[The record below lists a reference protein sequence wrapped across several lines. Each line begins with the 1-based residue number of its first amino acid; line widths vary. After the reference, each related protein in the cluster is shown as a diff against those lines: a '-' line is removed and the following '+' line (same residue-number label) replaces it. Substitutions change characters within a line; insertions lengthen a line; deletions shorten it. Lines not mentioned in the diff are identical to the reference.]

1 MIVFS
6 RGRITIQ
13 SHHLAVV
20 MSSAVANVVCANLIF
35 IQQTAMRQKFKIEL
49 SDNTTRALSE
59 WH

>member
-6 RGRITIQ
+6 RGRITTQ

-20 MSSAVANVVCANLIF
+20 MSSAVANVVCASLIF
-35 IQQTAMRQKFKIEL
+35 IQQTAMGQKFKIEL